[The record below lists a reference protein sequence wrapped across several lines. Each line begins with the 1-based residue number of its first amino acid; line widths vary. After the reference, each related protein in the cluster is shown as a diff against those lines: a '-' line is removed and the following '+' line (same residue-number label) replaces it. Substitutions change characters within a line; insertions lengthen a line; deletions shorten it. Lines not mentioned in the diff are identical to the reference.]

1 MSGSTD
7 PGSQWRKVSVVIRS
21 DILVKAAE
29 TGLDISDV
37 LNGRLAEMVGIDYR
51 QQPVGGRLVQ
61 DTAVNTGSTVGDQE
75 EKARHRVRSPVL
87 HPVINA
93 DDPAAATKVRKA
105 KRQLPP
111 VPDQV
116 IPASSVP
123 VPVAPPQPE
132 LAVHAEYPVVRSPHK
147 GRGKEGGAGKKGK
160 DEILK
165 KFVSAMITRVDA
177 ADARISKEEMYL
189 AFARWCRDHRITPV
203 PDRKTLATALKN
215 RFAIAEKTIGGTSC
229 WMNIRLG

>member
-7 PGSQWRKVSVVIRS
+7 PGSQWRQVAVIVRS
-21 DILVKAAE
+21 DILLRATE

-37 LNGRLAEMVGIDYR
+37 LNSRLADMVGIDYR
-51 QQPVGGRLVQ
+51 QQPLADRLLQ
-61 DTAVNTGSTVGDQE
+61 DTAIGTGSTAGSHD
-75 EKARHRVRSPVL
+75 EKSKHRLRSPVL

-111 VPDQV
+111 GPNQV
-116 IPASSVP
+116 TPAPSGQ
-123 VPVAPPQPE
+123 VPVASPQPE
-132 LAVHAEYPVVRSPHK
+132 SAVPTEYPVVRRSPG
-147 GRGKEGGAGKKGK
+147 GRGKDGGSRKKGK

-177 ADARISKEEMYL
+177 TDAKIPKEEMYL
-189 AFARWCRDHRITPV
+189 AFARWCRDHRSAPV
-203 PDRKTLATALKN
+203 PDRKNCCN
-215 RFAIAEKTIGGTSC
+215 RTEEQVC
-229 WMNIRLG
+229 NR

>member
-29 TGLDISDV
+29 TGLDISDI
-37 LNGRLAEMVGIDYR
+37 LNGRLAEMVGIDYQ
-51 QQPVGGRLVQ
+51 QQPVPGRLEQ
-61 DTAVNTGSTVGDQE
+61 DTAVSMGSAAGDLD

-111 VPDQV
+111 ELDQA
-116 IPASSVP
+116 IPAPSVP
-123 VPVAPPQPE
+123 VPVASPQPV
-132 LAVHAEYPVVRSPHK
+132 LAVHAEYPVVRSPNR
-147 GRGKEGGAGKKGK
+147 GRGKEGESGKKGK

-177 ADARISKEEMYL
+177 ADAKISKEEMYL

-203 PDRKTLATALKN
+203 PDRKTVATALKN

-229 WMNIRLG
+229 WINIRLG